1 LMPRSLQSFPQKEI
15 PLVTHLFVGG
25 TLVLMVF
32 LAWYNFY
39 LYTVLSYE
47 DHLVEWATVVFYLAA
62 FLYGLSFAISRVRFG
77 DGLVALYCLVA
88 GGEEF
93 SWGQRLLGLSP
104 PKFFMAGNEQQEI
117 NFHNFLAGGYHDLAF
132 ASVGLGYFV
141 LIPLLGSHRTTS
153 AFLKKLRISIPPT
166 TLSFWAGLLVFLHT
180 WHPIHL
186 SSEWYEVVLAAMF
199 FVSAECLKRR
209 TLSSNHFLVSVAVVL
224 AISAGLMKFSLGQE
238 SSHDVT
244 SISCARSETQHLL
257 QDLITGDEATGNL
270 ELIGG
275 HLRIFDA
282 QTKGLLQGTLL
293 NRFSETTCPQE
304 SQSQTLLR
312 RRYAVDPWGMSYWL
326 HSETLPDGSLKLTVY
341 SFGPNRRRDSGESF
355 AGADISA
362 VGDDIVET
370 ATLKKREDKVGPPPV
385 IF

>member
-1 LMPRSLQSFPQKEI
+1 
-15 PLVTHLFVGG
+15 
-25 TLVLMVF
+25 MVF

-153 AFLKKLRISIPPT
+153 AFLKKLRISIHQPHSHSGRGCWCSYY
-166 TLSFWAGLLVFLHT
+166 LASNSSF
-180 WHPIHL
+180 
-186 SSEWYEVVLAAMF
+186 SEWYEVF
-199 FVSAECLKRR
+199 SAQCSLYQECLKRR
-209 TLSSNHFLVSVAVVL
+209 TLSSTTFSKLAVVNYQRWSNE
-224 AISAGLMKFSLGQE
+224 IQ
-238 SSHDVT
+238 
-244 SISCARSETQHLL
+244 
-257 QDLITGDEATGNL
+257 
-270 ELIGG
+270 
-275 HLRIFDA
+275 LR
-282 QTKGLLQGTLL
+282 
-293 NRFSETTCPQE
+293 
-304 SQSQTLLR
+304 
-312 RRYAVDPWGMSYWL
+312 
-326 HSETLPDGSLKLTVY
+326 
-341 SFGPNRRRDSGESF
+341 
-355 AGADISA
+355 
-362 VGDDIVET
+362 
-370 ATLKKREDKVGPPPV
+370 
-385 IF
+385 